1 MAYAATK
8 VEIYAKKERKG
19 GSFSEIE
26 VLSFGLKSI
35 NAMEQE
41 LQTIKEQD
49 IESYLVEL
57 RGKQVL
63 IDRDVAALYGVETKR
78 VNEAVK
84 NNPER
89 FPEGYIIELNDREIQ
104 YLRSK
109 FSTTNLS
116 TKVRYAPKAF
126 TEKGLYMLATILK
139 SPRAVAT
146 TLAIIESFARLRE
159 LSRNLT
165 ALTGEDDEKRQKSLM
180 KRSGEIL
187 SDLLAAD
194 DESEVTETES
204 SIELNLYALKMK
216 RTVKKTKKS

>member
-49 IESYLVEL
+49 IESYLVVL

>member
-35 NAMEQE
+35 NTMEQE
-41 LQTIKEQD
+41 LQTIKEQE

-63 IDRDVAALYGVETKR
+63 IDRDVAMLYGVETKR

-89 FPEGYIIELNDREIQ
+89 FPEGYIFSLQVAEKQQLVENFDRFGTMKHSVME
-104 YLRSK
+104 
-109 FSTTNLS
+109 
-116 TKVRYAPKAF
+116 PKAF

-165 ALTGEDDEKRQKSLM
+165 ALTGEDDEKKQKSLM

-187 SDLLAAD
+187 SNLLAAD